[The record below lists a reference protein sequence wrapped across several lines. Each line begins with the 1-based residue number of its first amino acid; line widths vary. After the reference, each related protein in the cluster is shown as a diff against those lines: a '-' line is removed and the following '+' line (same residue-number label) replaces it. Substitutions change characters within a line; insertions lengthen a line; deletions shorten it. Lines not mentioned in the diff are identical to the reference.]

1 MYTEVTENGKGFA
14 HGAQARKKIRISLFP
29 PLRIRAL
36 CRIAS
41 FFSDGNGLFRI
52 FGTFLELFLSRDEV
66 ATTGTL
72 GNWECGVAITGYGKR
87 GEGGT

>member
-1 MYTEVTENGKGFA
+1 M
-14 HGAQARKKIRISLFP
+14 
-29 PLRIRAL
+29 

-87 GEGGT
+87 GEGRHVSRAMKPGEGFRGIINVRFTEF